1 MGTTVAMDDILEALE
16 LASDE
21 TSSYVNSRTG
31 VVLTVS
37 HEELRLAEEDSA
49 SEMPDWQ
56 REMVALAKQV
66 LESDEWL
73 ELPSKFDIH
82 EWEMMDGFAASQSS
96 ESAPAELLGAIRGSG
111 AFRNF
116 KSAIRRLGVE
126 EEWFAYKRRAFED
139 LAREWLTRHG
149 FSPSTKAAQRA
160 LQTDDHLGRS
170 APSSGRRPA
179 ERQGR

>member
-96 ESAPAELLGAIRGSG
+96 ESAPAELPR
-111 AFRNF
+111 RN
-116 KSAIRRLGVE
+116 S
-126 EEWFAYKRRAFED
+126 WKRR
-139 LAREWLTRHG
+139 
-149 FSPSTKAAQRA
+149 FSQLQERDSTTGRGRGMVRIQAASLRGPCA
-160 LQTDDHLGRS
+160 
-170 APSSGRRPA
+170 
-179 ERQGR
+179 